1 MENLIEK
8 SFTFLKLY
16 DNIIYMEMIKRL
28 PTKKEKSIFYRF
40 LSKYNDG

>member
-8 SFTFLKLY
+8 SFTFLKFY

-28 PTKKEKSIFYRF
+28 PTKKEKTILYRI
-40 LSKYNDG
+40 LSKYTDG